1 MVKTQIQLP
10 EELYAEAKR
19 VAREREVSLADVI
32 RQGVEYITRVYPPLP
47 RRGKQKWS
55 PPAPSPMGAY
65 RIPPEEWR
73 LLVNEPPIDR
83 LTGPE

>member
-19 VAREREVSLADVI
+19 VAREREMSLADVI
-32 RQGVEYITRVYPPLP
+32 RQGAEYITAVYPPLA
-47 RRGKQKWS
+47 RRRRKWS

-65 RIPPEEWR
+65 LTPPEEWR